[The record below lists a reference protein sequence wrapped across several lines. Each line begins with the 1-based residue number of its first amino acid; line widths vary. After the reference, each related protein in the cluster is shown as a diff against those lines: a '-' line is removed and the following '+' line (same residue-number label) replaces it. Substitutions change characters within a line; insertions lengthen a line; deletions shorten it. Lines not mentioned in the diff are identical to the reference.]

1 MKEAEDE
8 IHAVRAL
15 HWPRRGGRRRVFRLV
30 SVMSYYVI
38 NAGNADVSS
47 LFHFRPP
54 NVLNLPHQHQRSIV
68 DNGSISPCQAYK
80 NGAHP
85 RMSGPASHSNHNDSL
100 SLGTWKPI

>member
-1 MKEAEDE
+1 MKEAEDG

-47 LFHFRPP
+47 LFHPQTC
-54 NVLNLPHQHQRSIV
+54 PHSHITPTIDV

-80 NGAHP
+80 
-85 RMSGPASHSNHNDSL
+85 MGPTHE
-100 SLGTWKPI
+100 